1 MGKDKY
7 GISDT
12 LKNYK
17 NLQKIYDILYE
28 KYYIK
33 TTNVEYRYNLYKNV
47 IIYSDDIFEDKEVM
61 ELNTKLSKMFYN
73 YSLNNKYMSK
83 KEYDNILEEV
93 REYEKRKKKLEKRE
107 SKDRG
112 IYGIYYK
119 GKLIYI
125 GLTLRSFEERFNDHK
140 RNLENKNED
149 MYLYKFLKDKDY
161 HNNLVLKPLI
171 NIKDIKCSNKL
182 NERDIQMMELAL
194 ITMYQPLCNVK
205 GKYQDYRISSQLVL

>member
-83 KEYDNILEEV
+83 K
-93 REYEKRKKKLEKRE
+93 
-107 SKDRG
+107 
-112 IYGIYYK
+112 
-119 GKLIYI
+119 
-125 GLTLRSFEERFNDHK
+125 
-140 RNLENKNED
+140 
-149 MYLYKFLKDKDY
+149 
-161 HNNLVLKPLI
+161 
-171 NIKDIKCSNKL
+171 
-182 NERDIQMMELAL
+182 
-194 ITMYQPLCNVK
+194 
-205 GKYQDYRISSQLVL
+205 RI